1 VPHEPLQPWPE
12 APAAVVDHSPRTGPL
27 REHFDRERE
36 FEHNSGEWEAREDR
50 FEARQQAWL
59 TDLGDEDTAA

>member
-1 VPHEPLQPWPE
+1 MSRYSRGPKRRPLSSI
-12 APAAVVDHSPRTGPL
+12 SPRDMDRM
-27 REHFDRERE
+27 REHYDRERE

-59 TDLGDEDTAA
+59 TDLGDEAA